1 MMQRRESAVPPV
13 KYRLLTIKGRG
24 VMSTPVFGAEETGC
38 HEKKKFF
45 MECKILKQQQQ
56 QKHPRWLHYIQLGVL
71 TTTLV
76 YLKQATFAQICKL
89 VSCLYIYARN
99 LSPLRATLFCFKFPS
114 FKKHRRFYQRQL
126 RNCGVRLNMYK

>member
-1 MMQRRESAVPPV
+1 
-13 KYRLLTIKGRG
+13 
-24 VMSTPVFGAEETGC
+24 
-38 HEKKKFF
+38 

-56 QKHPRWLHYIQLGVL
+56 QKNPRCLHYIQLGVL

-126 RNCGVRLNMYK
+126 QNCGVRLNMYK